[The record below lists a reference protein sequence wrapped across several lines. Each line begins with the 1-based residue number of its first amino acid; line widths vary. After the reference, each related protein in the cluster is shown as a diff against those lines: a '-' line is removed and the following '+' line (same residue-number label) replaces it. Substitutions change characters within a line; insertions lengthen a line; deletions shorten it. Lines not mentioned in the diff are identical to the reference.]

1 MNKKHIT
8 LLIITCVLVFA
19 QTVFAS
25 PIARIVKANGD
36 VFLKRLG
43 EQTYSETATPGIG
56 INNGDGI
63 KVGSESFAVVIFL
76 DDRSVVKVKEKTQF
90 QFMDTQNTRNLN
102 IEVGTI
108 LNDVKKSQQKRTYRV
123 ETPVSVASVKGTQF
137 TAVVDPSGIDQFYGT
152 EGLVEVF
159 NLISGQ
165 TAMLSAG
172 QKVISNAMGNLMMV
186 PANPNEYPEDPDS
199 EETEET
205 ESEEA
210 TEEEET
216 EEETPEETE
225 STEEAID
232 ETPGEGEDQAEETPT
247 EEPGPPQENELPP
260 VEEVEEPQPQ
270 APKPFGM
277 GLGIG
282 SVTIDGAL
290 YNQLAFRPELSFG
303 KLGLGLDLVFYI
315 DNEGNFWNDPWNFKE
330 EPGLVLDKILF
341 IQWGEKTDSFWFKWG
356 SLENVTLGYGGLVS
370 GYSNMMEFPSIRRV
384 GINTGFSVGPIMGEV
399 FMANIKDFVRGGT
412 LLGFRS
418 TYKVSKAFPLT
429 IGVNLVADM
438 NQFSGMKDKD
448 EDSYP
453 DIFDD
458 FPDDKTIWNDTDGDG
473 TPDPHDGLAENE
485 WDIDA
490 DGDNNL
496 DEHAGGTDIPELKG
510 TPFSI
515 EDNKGVA
522 TGLAIDI
529 GYPVFSNKM
538 VSLSV
543 FSEMNMLSFPEVE
556 SIGRLERKGTGIT
569 VPGIRAT
576 ILKMFHLSLEYRLKQ
591 DYYIPQFFDQGYD
604 LNRVVAVYN
613 TESEDAQIYTKD
625 MLIFEDPSA
634 AVNTSGWFGSASMN
648 VLNLVNFAASYA
660 NMVAEEVTY
669 RSFFAQ
675 INLNTDNIPKLSVA
689 SAYYQRNNDENPFDF
704 ENPSENTVLGY
715 RVGYEIGDG
724 VSLIWDYRQYYR
736 DVGNGLEPVKQTSIE
751 TAFTF

>member
-1 MNKKHIT
+1 
-8 LLIITCVLVFA
+8 
-19 QTVFAS
+19 
-25 PIARIVKANGD
+25 
-36 VFLKRLG
+36 
-43 EQTYSETATPGIG
+43 
-56 INNGDGI
+56 
-63 KVGSESFAVVIFL
+63 
-76 DDRSVVKVKEKTQF
+76 
-90 QFMDTQNTRNLN
+90 
-102 IEVGTI
+102 
-108 LNDVKKSQQKRTYRV
+108 
-123 ETPVSVASVKGTQF
+123 
-137 TAVVDPSGIDQFYGT
+137 
-152 EGLVEVF
+152 
-159 NLISGQ
+159 
-165 TAMLSAG
+165 
-172 QKVISNAMGNLMMV
+172 
-186 PANPNEYPEDPDS
+186 
-199 EETEET
+199 
-205 ESEEA
+205 
-210 TEEEET
+210 
-216 EEETPEETE
+216 
-225 STEEAID
+225 
-232 ETPGEGEDQAEETPT
+232 
-247 EEPGPPQENELPP
+247 
-260 VEEVEEPQPQ
+260 
-270 APKPFGM
+270 M

-315 DNEGNFWNDPWNFKE
+315 DNEGSFWNDPWNFKE

-341 IQWGEKTDSFWFKWG
+341 IRWGEKTDPFWFKWG

-384 GINTGFSVGPIMGEV
+384 GINTGFSFGPIGGEV

-429 IGVNLVADM
+429 VGVNLVADM

-448 EDSYP
+448 GDSYP

-458 FPDDKTIWNDTDGDG
+458 FPDDKTLWNDTDGDG
-473 TPDPHDGLAENE
+473 LADKDGGSVEPENG
-485 WDIDA
+485 WDK
-490 DGDNNL
+490 DGDNDNNIADWADGPDL
-496 DEHAGGTDIPELKG
+496 ENLKG

-522 TGLAIDI
+522 TGLAIDV

-543 FSEMNMLSFPEVE
+543 FSEMNMLSFPAVP
-556 SIGRLERKGTGIT
+556 SIGRPERKGTGIT
-569 VPGIRAT
+569 APGIRAT
-576 ILKMFHLSLEYRLKQ
+576 ILKLFQISLEYRLKQ
-591 DYYIPQFFDQGYD
+591 EYYIPQFFDQGYD
-604 LNRVVAVYN
+604 LNRVVAVY
-613 TESEDAQIYTKD
+613 EDGDAQIFTKD
-625 MLIFEDPSA
+625 MLLFEEPSA

-648 VLNLVNFAASYA
+648 VMNLVNFAASYA
-660 NMVAEEVTY
+660 NMVAEDVTY

-675 INLNTDNIPKLSVA
+675 INLNTENIPKLSVA

-736 DVGNGLEPVKQTSIE
+736 DVGNGLKPVKQTSIE